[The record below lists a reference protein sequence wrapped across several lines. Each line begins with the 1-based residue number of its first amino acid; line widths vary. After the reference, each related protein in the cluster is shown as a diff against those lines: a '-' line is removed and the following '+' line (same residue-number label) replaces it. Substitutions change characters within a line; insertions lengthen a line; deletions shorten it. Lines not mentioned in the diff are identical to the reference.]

1 MDYPFDLA
9 RFIEAQRGSYDQAL
23 AELTAGE
30 KRSRWMWFIFPQ
42 LAGLG
47 TSAMAQHY
55 AISGLDEA
63 RAYLRHPVF
72 GERLRTCTAAVNAIT
87 GRTAHQVFGS
97 PGDMKFRSSMTL
109 FGRAGQNERN
119 AHPDTH
125 KRTKLEQGGVTRRR
139 GCCRVV
145 SSSRRGDF
153 ASVGKQVISVT
164 GRALPR
170 TG

>member
-109 FGRAGQNERN
+109 FGRADPAGPAFKE
-119 AHPDTH
+119 A
-125 KRTKLEQGGVTRRR
+125 L
-139 GCCRVV
+139 
-145 SSSRRGDF
+145 
-153 ASVGKQVISVT
+153 
-164 GRALPR
+164 GRYYGSAEDPR
-170 TG
+170 TLGLLGDA